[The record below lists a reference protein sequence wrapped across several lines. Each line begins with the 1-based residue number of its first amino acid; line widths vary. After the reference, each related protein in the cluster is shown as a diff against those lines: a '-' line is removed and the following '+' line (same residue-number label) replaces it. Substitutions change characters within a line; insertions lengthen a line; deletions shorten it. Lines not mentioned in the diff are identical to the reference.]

1 MSSINVVAISGNL
14 TRDPELKATAG
25 GSSVL
30 RFSVAVNERRKDPR
44 TGEWGDYPNFVDCAV
59 FGNRADALSRLL
71 AKGSKVSVQGKLS
84 YSAWERD
91 GQKRSKLEV
100 TAHEVELMSQRRDQR
115 QEAPAPYQAPAAPY
129 QAPQQATAV
138 QAPAT
143 ADLYAADIP
152 F

>member
-59 FGNRADALSRLL
+59 FGNRAEALSRLL
-71 AKGSKVSVQGKLS
+71 SKGSKVSVQGRLS

-100 TAHEVELMSQRRDQR
+100 TAHEVELMSQRRDQ
-115 QEAPAPYQAPAAPY
+115 QPAPYQAPAAPY

>member
-25 GSSVL
+25 GSSIL

-59 FGNRADALSRLL
+59 FGNRAEALSRLL

-84 YSAWERD
+84 YSSWERD

-115 QEAPAPYQAPAAPY
+115 QEAAC